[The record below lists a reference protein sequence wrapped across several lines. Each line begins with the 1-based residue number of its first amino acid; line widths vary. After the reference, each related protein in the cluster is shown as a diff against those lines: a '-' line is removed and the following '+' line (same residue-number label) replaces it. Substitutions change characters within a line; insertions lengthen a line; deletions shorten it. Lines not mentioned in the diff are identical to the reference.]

1 MRIILTGGGT
11 GGHIFPLVAIARKL
25 SIEAKKQGVVADVL
39 FVGPAREAK
48 IFEQEKN
55 IATRRII
62 TGKLR
67 RYFSLY
73 TLIDMPKILIGL
85 LQSYFV
91 LLFYMPDV
99 IFSKGGYA
107 AFPVLV
113 IGWLFRVPIIMHES
127 DSVAGLTN
135 RMLARFASHIV
146 ISFPANHPEFS
157 KDKIVQLGNPV
168 RDLRGGVSAFSSRE
182 FHITTQKPILLII
195 GGSQG
200 ARQINQLV
208 LSQKKELSSRYE
220 IIHQTGAKHYKQ
232 VSQEIKSLP
241 RPQQIS
247 WHPTP
252 FLNEESLKNAYAAAD
267 LIISRAGASSIFEIA
282 LVGKPSILI
291 PLPTSAAGHQE
302 KNGILYEG
310 RGACIA
316 ADPRNIDG
324 HILVKE
330 IDDIIRSKKKIIHMK
345 QAALA
350 FAKPAAAT
358 DIARLILKN
367 N

>member
-11 GGHIFPLVAIARKL
+11 GGHVFPLIAIARQL
-25 SIEAKKQGVVADVL
+25 FIEAKKQGVTSDVL
-39 FVGPAREAK
+39 FVGPLQEAK

-55 IATRRII
+55 IKTRRII

-73 TLIDMPKILIGL
+73 TLIDMPKVLIGL
-85 LQSYFV
+85 LQSYFI

-113 IGWLFRVPIIMHES
+113 IGWIFRVPIIIHES

-135 RMLARFASHIV
+135 RMLARFASHII

-157 KDKIVQLGNPV
+157 KDKIIQLGNPV
-168 RDLRGGVSAFSSRE
+168 RDLRYGVGAISSKE

-200 ARQINQLV
+200 AEQINQLV
-208 LSQKKELSSRYE
+208 LSQKKELTSRYE
-220 IIHQTGAKHYKQ
+220 IIHQTGPKHYKKTT
-232 VSQEIKSLP
+232 QEIKNLP
-241 RPQQIS
+241 RSQQIS

-252 FLNEESLKNAYAAAD
+252 FLNEESLKNAYAAAS

-302 KNGILYEG
+302 KNAILYES

-324 HILVKE
+324 HILLKE
-330 IDDIIRSKKKIIHMK
+330 IDDIMGSKKKIMHMK
-345 QAALA
+345 EAALA
-350 FAKPAAAT
+350 FAKPNAAADT
-358 DIARLILKN
+358 ARLILKN